1 MTQTLSSHK
10 EELSKA
16 DQALRSMAG
25 KPILNG
31 RDSVRKV
38 LDMFRERGGDYGK
51 IANSYYG
58 PVIENFNCDKTI
70 YTAV

>member
-1 MTQTLSSHK
+1 MK

-16 DQALRSMAG
+16 DQTLRSMAG

-38 LDMFRERGGDYGK
+38 LQNLLLRMGK
-51 IANSYYG
+51 QLQNL
-58 PVIENFNCDKTI
+58 
-70 YTAV
+70 AVEC